1 MHQGQQQK
9 LTYALN
15 KEGILVHVDSVPNGN
30 GCGCIC
36 PCCKNE
42 LCAKNEGEERIHHFA
57 HLGGADCSGGIES
70 ALHLMA
76 KNILQEVKS
85 VRLPAIENIC
95 ESELLHFDEVDVEVY
110 DEGTSLRPDCIGRY
124 GDKII
129 WIEFKRTHAVDK
141 KKKGKIIS
149 KRIDCIEIDLNGC
162 DLTPEKVKNLLLNQK
177 EKRIWIYNSEH
188 QFSYTKK
195 VNSSIQDRCY
205 NGDYYHE
212 ERKEYYDYRVKRTY
226 AIDENNQLAQL
237 DKIEE
242 IDMNAHNY
250 FCLGCGKEVGIN
262 VNSDG
267 NYFFTHI
274 EKNVDC
280 NDENYLVEAAK
291 EILYDNFC
299 SSEKFEIAINRTHV
313 CRNYADCKL
322 YLEDECC
329 TNKPETFD
337 LKTLGYNCCEKDKM
351 VQETNF
357 HLYLSRQ
364 GGVDCGIGII
374 IKTRD
379 NGIIVSSSRR
389 MIEITVIHERDLNS
403 LRYNNLK
410 EFYNYK
416 TSNFKANIFFDIDS
430 SSIIRNIPTFILY
443 PSGKSH
449 VIETSCRRTSTKK
462 SSNTITLFLA
472 NFDYDFHPR
481 NDAYSLGLLYC
492 HRKGIKACYC
502 SICYFLAHGTD
513 TEICRCY
520 KTKGTPHYPLE
531 AAPVSCPY
539 FSLNRELERIIEE
552 RYRNVK
558 IIEGFK

>member
-1 MHQGQQQK
+1 MQQGQQQK

-42 LCAKNEGEERIHHFA
+42 LCAKNGGEERVHHFA

-95 ESELLHFDEVDVEVY
+95 KSELLHFDEVDVEVY

-149 KRIDCIEIDLNGC
+149 KRIDCIEIDLKGC
-162 DLTPEKVKNLLLNQK
+162 DLTPEKVKDLLLNQK

-188 QFSYTKK
+188 QFSYSKK
-195 VNSSIQDRCY
+195 ANSGIQDKSY
-205 NGDYYHE
+205 NEDYYHE
-212 ERKEYYDYRVKRTY
+212 ERDDYYDYRVERTF
-226 AIDENNQLAQL
+226 AFDEKNQLVHL

-242 IDMNAHNY
+242 IDMNAHSY

-267 NYFFTHI
+267 SYFFTHI
-274 EKNVDC
+274 DEDVDC
-280 NDENYLVEAAK
+280 NDENYLIEAAK
-291 EILYDNFC
+291 AILYDNFY
-299 SSEKFEIAINRTHV
+299 SSEKFEIAIDQTHV
-313 CRNYADCKL
+313 CRNYIDCKL
-322 YLEDECC
+322 YLEGECC
-329 TNKPETFD
+329 TSKPEVFD
-337 LKTLGYNCCEKDKM
+337 LKTLGYNRCEKNKT

-357 HLYLSRQ
+357 HLFLSRQ
-364 GGVDCGIGII
+364 GKADSGIGVI
-374 IKTRD
+374 IKSRD
-379 NGIIVSSSRR
+379 NGTIVSSALR
-389 MIEITVIHERDLNS
+389 MIEITIIHERDLNS
-403 LRYNNLK
+403 LRYNNLN
-410 EFYNYK
+410 EFNKYK
-416 TSNFKANIFFDIDS
+416 TFNFKTKMLLDLDYSCVSRKITTFFL
-430 SSIIRNIPTFILY
+430 F
-443 PSGKSH
+443 PSGKSC
-449 VIETSCRRTSTKK
+449 VKETSCKGVSKK
-462 SSNTITLFLA
+462 KNSNTITLFLK

-481 NDAYSLGLLYC
+481 DDAYSLGLLYC

-502 SICYFLAHGTD
+502 NICFYLTHTSYD
-513 TEICRCY
+513 KICRCY
-520 KTKGTPHYPLE
+520 RTKGTPHNPLE
-531 AAPVSCPY
+531 VAPVSCPY
-539 FSLNRELERIIEE
+539 FSLNRKLVRIKEE
-552 RYRNVK
+552 RYRDVE
-558 IIEGFK
+558 IIEE